1 MGSPEKKKDQLKE
14 LDLDPSRIYDSHN
27 PTFVEKIKA
36 ATGGYGAD
44 VVLNSLTGEL
54 LHASLGACAD
64 FGRFV
69 ELGKRDITDGG
80 KLAMKQFGRNVTF
93 SAFDLT
99 ELFSRSPR
107 STTRNGIG
115 EQLVMFKL

>member
-1 MGSPEKKKDQLKE
+1 MTVGSTQKKNYLVEE
-14 LDLDPSRIYDSHN
+14 LDLDSSRIYDSHN

-36 ATGGYGAD
+36 ATGGCGVD

-54 LHASLGACAD
+54 LHASLEACAD

-69 ELGKRDITDGG
+69 ELGKRDIADGG
-80 KLAMKQFGRNVTF
+80 RLAMKHFGRNITF

-99 ELFSRSPR
+99 ELFFSQSKEHNKKWHR
-107 STTRNGIG
+107 
-115 EQLVMFKL
+115 